1 MFNLDVNLWFARNQD
16 NEIVSIINSNK
27 DDEYIC
33 PICASKVIPKALES
47 KKMSPHFAHID
58 VNKCNGEAMIHW
70 WYKNKFIQKGDK
82 FKIFTDKEIEF
93 ICKDFKTE
101 VTYQLES
108 GTYRPDLVVE
118 TECGQEIIFEMA
130 NTNKKMV
137 KDYIDR
143 WIELDKIIVEVDIK
157 SLQNVDEIK
166 KFNALYYNGK
176 CFNFNKRDGGYY
188 STIGKLKEEMKNSGR
203 YDIELV
209 RKLDWFW
216 EILSRY
222 IKNEIEISEM
232 FLCIDELLK
241 SNLTK
246 TLIINILKK
255 KKCNTILDIYMNKLK
270 ENTSEL
276 IRRITN
282 DSTFSAKVAIYTVFN
297 EIYIKLDNYFNKIE
311 TTKYIECNE
320 VNIKKLYNYYNLIT
334 PIIDELYLK
343 LHAFHPNINVKQGY
357 FNWIGEFV
365 FNEDKEDIFTI
376 SIYTSKTTKHYE
388 FDLSKEY
395 INRIYP
401 RYAEVEKLFTGKF
414 NNEMMCNVILANFK
428 SNQKLINNQCRDC
441 KSIYNLPYDEFHYY
455 ISRNLHLPK
464 RCKSCRN
471 KRKKER
477 LND

>member
-1 MFNLDVNLWFARNQD
+1 MFNLDVNLRFARNQD

-33 PICASKVIPKALES
+33 PICASKVIPKAVES
-47 KKMSPHFAHID
+47 KKKAPHFAHMD
-58 VNKCNGEAMIHW
+58 VSKCNGEAMIHW

-82 FKIFTDKEIEF
+82 FKIFADKEIEF

-166 KFNALYYNGK
+166 RFNALYYKGK

-188 STIGKLKEEMKNSGR
+188 NTIG
-203 YDIELV
+203 
-209 RKLDWFW
+209 
-216 EILSRY
+216 
-222 IKNEIEISEM
+222 
-232 FLCIDELLK
+232 
-241 SNLTK
+241 
-246 TLIINILKK
+246 
-255 KKCNTILDIYMNKLK
+255 KLK

-320 VNIKKLYNYYNLIT
+320 VNIKKLYNNYNLIT